1 MCIICIKKVGVLYP
15 TVATVKTMCENN
27 PHGFTMVLADK
38 GKPHIY
44 KTLDMKKFIEHY
56 KRTIEVHDY
65 RTTSMYIHTRI
76 KTHGTQRIENCH
88 GWKENGLIFAH
99 NGILSIANR
108 GDLTDSETYF
118 RDIFSP
124 VYRAGGWKMAEKTIN
139 AVIGSSKF
147 VFMDTQG
154 DIRHYGH
161 YIEDDGL
168 LYSNTSYLDYS
179 RFSRPTLGF
188 KSSKWG
194 GFQRTIST
202 QKDWEDA
209 LFSEDYPF

>member
-1 MCIICIKKVGVLYP
+1 MCVICIKKAGVLYP
-15 TVATVKTMCENN
+15 TVETVKTMCLNN
-27 PHGFTMVLADK
+27 NHGFSMVIADK
-38 GKPHIY
+38 GKPQIY
-44 KTLDMKKFIEHY
+44 KTLDYKKFIDHY
-56 KRTIEVHDY
+56 RKTIELHDY
-65 RTTSMYIHTRI
+65 RTTSMYIHARI
-76 KTHGTQRIENCH
+76 KTHGTQRIQNCH

-124 VYRAGGWKMAEKTIN
+124 AYRVGGWKMAEKTIA

-147 VFMDTQG
+147 VFMDENG
-154 DIRHYGH
+154 NIRHYGH

-168 LYSNTSYLDYS
+168 LYSNTSYLDYRNLYRS
-179 RFSRPTLGF
+179 TRGF
-188 KSSKWG
+188 G
-194 GFQRTIST
+194 GFNYCGYPRTAST